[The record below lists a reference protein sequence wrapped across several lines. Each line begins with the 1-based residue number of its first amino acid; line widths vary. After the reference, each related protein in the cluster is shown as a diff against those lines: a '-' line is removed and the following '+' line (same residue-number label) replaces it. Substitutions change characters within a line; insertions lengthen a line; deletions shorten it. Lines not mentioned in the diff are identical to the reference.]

1 VLRVSDLLAA
11 ALEDGVKKPQL
22 ILEIDGL
29 PAFGSIPVQKYL
41 TYGDLAYYGDAG
53 LYYGGLVTDEDILP
67 YIDLTRSTQIIS
79 QQLMAD
85 KGGFSSVTNFDVAL
99 VDKDQ
104 EISALIKPTATT
116 DVLSRKAKLY
126 LSLEGAGHP
135 QDSVLFFSGIVSGI
149 AAGAGFVK
157 FNLSSPEK
165 LKNLE
170 LFPKVSTEVLSPV
183 LAGDTTINVISTAD
197 FITAADALT
206 TYLLINDEII
216 SYTGK
221 TATSFTGCTRAQY
234 GTIAVGYAA
243 GDNVESAYRLIGNL
257 RDLSLKLMLSG
268 INEDYKTG
276 IDILGFNIY
285 GALTVA
291 NAVFLPDYN
300 IDDVLGVTIGDTATI
315 VGGANAGAYLINS
328 IVNTESGSYLVLNS
342 TIANEA
348 LAGQTLNLKSKYAV
362 LPKFAG
368 LEMTPDQVDV
378 QEFESKFVTF
388 GASFFDY
395 DFFIKDSVKGSEFIN
410 EQILYPSGCYA
421 IPRKAKTSLGITTA
435 PIVAFETKTIDWT
448 NVISADGLVIDR
460 SINNNFYNSVI
471 YKYELDQVDDEY
483 KRGKIRLSTD
493 STNRIKV
500 ANKPMTIAAD
510 GIRADAGVLAKFE
523 TISRR
528 FLERYQFA
536 AQSLDVKV
544 TYGAGFSIEIGDVI
558 IFQGSDLKVS
568 DTVTGNRSF
577 LPRLFEVVNKTLNI
591 MGQPIQLKLLDT
603 AFSLNGRYG
612 VISPSSTVG
621 TGSTSTVINL
631 VPSWGTTIRTTSE
644 NYKWRSLVGQTLR
657 FRSMDYTS
665 DQESVLIGLDPT
677 NENGIIIS
685 PALSGA
691 PAAGIIVDVAKYGT
705 GTDPAFNALTKA
717 MFVFYDNQISVL
729 TGVST
734 TSFTVSAGEVS
745 KIAAGYLV
753 KIHDKNYT
761 YQSNEVEVLSVAG
774 TTVTVSST
782 LGLTPAVGDKV
793 ELLGFSDLG
802 KAYKIL

>member
-268 INEDYKTG
+268 INTDYKTG

-328 IVNTESGSYLVLNS
+328 IVNTSRV
-342 TIANEA
+342 
-348 LAGQTLNLKSKYAV
+348 
-362 LPKFAG
+362 
-368 LEMTPDQVDV
+368 
-378 QEFESKFVTF
+378 
-388 GASFFDY
+388 
-395 DFFIKDSVKGSEFIN
+395 
-410 EQILYPSGCYA
+410 
-421 IPRKAKTSLGITTA
+421 
-435 PIVAFETKTIDWT
+435 
-448 NVISADGLVIDR
+448 VI
-460 SINNNFYNSVI
+460 
-471 YKYELDQVDDEY
+471 
-483 KRGKIRLSTD
+483 
-493 STNRIKV
+493 
-500 ANKPMTIAAD
+500 
-510 GIRADAGVLAKFE
+510 
-523 TISRR
+523 
-528 FLERYQFA
+528 
-536 AQSLDVKV
+536 
-544 TYGAGFSIEIGDVI
+544 
-558 IFQGSDLKVS
+558 
-568 DTVTGNRSF
+568 
-577 LPRLFEVVNKTLNI
+577 
-591 MGQPIQLKLLDT
+591 
-603 AFSLNGRYG
+603 
-612 VISPSSTVG
+612 
-621 TGSTSTVINL
+621 
-631 VPSWGTTIRTTSE
+631 
-644 NYKWRSLVGQTLR
+644 
-657 FRSMDYTS
+657 
-665 DQESVLIGLDPT
+665 
-677 NENGIIIS
+677 
-685 PALSGA
+685 
-691 PAAGIIVDVAKYGT
+691 
-705 GTDPAFNALTKA
+705 
-717 MFVFYDNQISVL
+717 
-729 TGVST
+729 
-734 TSFTVSAGEVS
+734 
-745 KIAAGYLV
+745 
-753 KIHDKNYT
+753 
-761 YQSNEVEVLSVAG
+761 
-774 TTVTVSST
+774 
-782 LGLTPAVGDKV
+782 
-793 ELLGFSDLG
+793 
-802 KAYKIL
+802 